1 MWWFG
6 LVVWRSGIL
15 WFFGFLGFW
24 EIEFFF
30 LTASF
35 PKGGQRV
42 LDVHRPCTE
51 TPDETKG
58 RVFVLTLGC
67 DTDPLGSGI
76 FLTPLQSKGG
86 QRALDAQSALV
97 QKHLLAAM
105 SGSPNLRLFSDVLA
119 AVAKR
124 VQRVSD
130 KESMGRTQRCIV
142 SHPPAQDL
150 RFLVSNDESIL
161 DPTAW
166 TTFLKKHV

>member
-1 MWWFG
+1 M
-6 LVVWRSGIL
+6 
-15 WFFGFLGFW
+15 
-24 EIEFFF
+24 
-30 LTASF
+30 
-35 PKGGQRV
+35 

-130 KESMGRTQRCIV
+130 KESMGRTQSCIV

-166 TTFLKKHV
+166 TTFLKKTCLKLDDGWPESVQEQGLLLLVLRHYITSQYIKDVL

>member
-1 MWWFG
+1 M
-6 LVVWRSGIL
+6 
-15 WFFGFLGFW
+15 
-24 EIEFFF
+24 
-30 LTASF
+30 
-35 PKGGQRV
+35 

-58 RVFVLTLGC
+58 RVFVLALGC
-67 DTDPLGSGI
+67 DADPFGIGI

-105 SGSPNLRLFSDVLA
+105 SGSPNLGLFSDVLA

-130 KESMGRTQRCIV
+130 KASLERSQSCTG
-142 SHPPAQDL
+142 SHPPAQDK

-166 TTFLKKHV
+166 ATFFKKHG

>member
-1 MWWFG
+1 MLSYVMLCYISGWAYV
-6 LVVWRSGIL
+6 VVWVGGLGGLGYCDFLVSWGSGKL
-15 WFFGFLGFW
+15 S
-24 EIEFFF
+24 FFF

-105 SGSPNLRLFSDVLA
+105 SGSPNL
-119 AVAKR
+119 
-124 VQRVSD
+124 
-130 KESMGRTQRCIV
+130 
-142 SHPPAQDL
+142 
-150 RFLVSNDESIL
+150 
-161 DPTAW
+161 
-166 TTFLKKHV
+166 